1 MNEKTLRVLEYHKV
15 VEKLEEKA
23 ESKLGK
29 EMAKDIKPS
38 TNIDE
43 VEQVFDSLVDNGE
56 IVKLKEDLF
65 IHKDMFLK
73 SIEKAKLFAKSNGYI
88 TVSDFRDI
96 LNTNRKMSMALLEYF
111 DQRKI
116 TKRIEDRRVFY

>member
-1 MNEKTLRVLEYHKV
+1 
-15 VEKLEEKA
+15 
-23 ESKLGK
+23 
-29 EMAKDIKPS
+29 
-38 TNIDE
+38 
-43 VEQVFDSLVDNGE
+43 
-56 IVKLKEDLF
+56 
-65 IHKDMFLK
+65 MFLK